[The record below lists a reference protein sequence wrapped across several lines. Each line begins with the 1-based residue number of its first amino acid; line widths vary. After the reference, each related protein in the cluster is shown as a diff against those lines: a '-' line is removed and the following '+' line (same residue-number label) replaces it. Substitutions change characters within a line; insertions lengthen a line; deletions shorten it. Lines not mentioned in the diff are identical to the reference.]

1 MAIGLSAISLPD
13 TEAFR
18 RLHSVF
24 DGQQESSGPYPAS
37 KRGTSWSAMFGV
49 HGNSIGGH

>member
-1 MAIGLSAISLPD
+1 MAIGLSAINLPD

-18 RLHSVF
+18 RLHSAC

-37 KRGTSWSAMFGV
+37 KRSASWSAMFGV
-49 HGNSIGGH
+49 HSEFTGEH